1 MAQII
6 DNHVHLIPGTPEKT
20 YEPPIY
26 RWRQTYSWAYGRPNK
41 PPYER
46 DPMDLY
52 PRQEERVADPDGSAT
67 VAALDRAG
75 VDAAVLIHADFGP
88 SHGGGEG
95 MTMNEMH
102 QSFSNLQAKYPGRLY
117 AFAGPDVRR
126 PGSLELVEKA
136 FRDWDTKGLKI
147 FPEVGYF
154 VNDPILHPF
163 YQKCME
169 YEKPIAICTNFESPF
184 ARGRYND
191 PIYITDVVADFP
203 DLEVIIFH
211 CGNPF
216 EHWFDVCVAMAHTAL
231 NTYLEFDAWIH
242 PGRWPEEEM
251 VQRLA
256 RARDAVGAHRIT
268 FGTDGQFAPTSWGER
283 RAQDYEEHVGWW
295 KELPKNAK
303 KYGVQFSQEE
313 VDLMMGLNLARLLRL
328 VDMPEYTKKRKY
340 GWSILM
346 PRPNPTP

>member
-6 DNHVHLIPGTPEKT
+6 DNHVHLLSGRPGKE

-26 RWRQTYSWAYGRPNK
+26 RWRQSYSWAYGGAHK

-52 PRQEERVADPDGSAT
+52 PRQEERVSDPDGTAT
-67 VAALDRAG
+67 IAAMDKAG
-75 VDAAVLIHADFGP
+75 VDSAVLIHADFGP

-95 MTMNEMH
+95 MTMEEMAK
-102 QSFSNLQAKYPGRLY
+102 SYADLQKKYPGRFY

-126 PGSLELVEKA
+126 PGSLQLVEKA
-136 FRDWDTKGLKI
+136 FTEWDTKGLKV
-147 FPEVGYF
+147 FPELGYF
-154 VNDPILHPF
+154 VNDPMLYPF
-163 YQKCME
+163 YSLCLE
-169 YEKPIAICTNFESPF
+169 AEKPIAICTNFESPF

-191 PIYITDVVADFP
+191 PLYITDVVADFP
-203 DLEVIIFH
+203 DLDVIIFH

-216 EHWFDVCVAMAHTAL
+216 EHWFEITLAIGGAAL

-242 PGRWPEEEM
+242 PGRRSEEEM
-251 VQRLA
+251 VRRLA
-256 RARDAVGAHRIT
+256 KTRDRVGAHRIT
-268 FGTDGQFAPTSWGER
+268 FGTDFQCSPSNWGDR
-283 RAQDYEEHVGWW
+283 RADDYVRHVDFW
-295 KELPKNAK
+295 KELPKTAL
-303 KYGVQFSQEE
+303 KYGVNFSQEE
-313 VDLMMGLNLARLLRL
+313 VDLMMGLNLGRLLGV

-346 PRPNPTP
+346 PRPMPTP